1 MRTTLDIE
9 KPVLEELKKLQK
21 AQKKP
26 LGQITS
32 ALLAEVLQS
41 RQLTSRERELPEL
54 EWTTARMG
62 AQVDISDKDALHRAL
77 DAS

>member
-9 KPVLEELKKLQK
+9 KPVLEELKKLQRIE
-21 AQKKP
+21 KKP

-32 ALLAEVLQS
+32 ALLAEVLQA
-41 RQLTSRERELPEL
+41 RQAALQSSACPKL

-62 AQVDISDKDALHRAL
+62 AKVDISDKDALHRAL

>member
-9 KPVLEELKKLQK
+9 KPVLDELKKLQK
-21 AQKKP
+21 TEKRP

-41 RQLTSRERELPEL
+41 RQSAKQTSERPKLR
-54 EWTTARMG
+54 WTTANMG
-62 AQVDISDKDALHRAL
+62 AKVDLSDKDALHRAL

>member
-9 KPVLEELKKLQK
+9 KPVLEELKKLQRIE
-21 AQKKP
+21 KKP

-32 ALLAEVLQS
+32 ALLAEVLQA
-41 RQLTSRERELPEL
+41 RQAALQTSAFPKL

-62 AQVDISDKDALHRAL
+62 AKVDISDKDALHRAL